1 MLFWKYVHIIH
12 RKANRE
18 KRGLRNKE
26 TNRKHASNNPKTGQ
40 KWERKRIT
48 AKAGQI
54 NIKIPGGKPSPNV
67 IITISHQIYKWIK
80 LDN

>member
-1 MLFWKYVHIIH
+1 M
-12 RKANRE
+12 
-18 KRGLRNKE
+18 NKE
-26 TNRKHASNNPKTGQ
+26 MRKQTENMPQIIQKTGQ

-54 NIKIPGGKPSPNV
+54 NIKISGGKPSPNV
-67 IITISHQIYKWIK
+67 IITTSHQIYKWIK